1 MKPLMKQL
9 LVVGMVLQTG
19 CGGGSDSD
27 PAPTQSSGGP
37 LPLKILLAVPD
48 GAWQGTGVDSSGQ
61 EKSVR
66 AFVVDREA
74 IQFEVA
80 PPPSQALAVL
90 GAGSWFIAS
99 IEQCCAPAS
108 TPVIARTSS
117 LGGTPGTSLVTMS
130 HSYAGPLTATI
141 RYANQTYQVSLER
154 DRTRPELISMQT
166 LAGVYSGT
174 YSASISTPTSWTLT
188 IESAGRVTGSDGFG
202 CSWSGTAAT
211 SLSGVN
217 AFKLALEATGCAGAA
232 QVITP
237 ISGGYVAMGRF
248 SESEPTRTRYPGQP
262 VIDFTIVG
270 PVWLGRQM
278 LAR

>member
-9 LVVGMVLQTG
+9 LLIGMALQIG
-19 CGGGSDSD
+19 CGGGSDSE
-27 PAPTQSSGGP
+27 PTPTQSSGGP

-48 GAWQGTGVDSSGQ
+48 GTWQGTAMDSLGQ
-61 EKSVR
+61 EKTVR
-66 AFVVDREA
+66 AFVVDRQA

-80 PPPSQALAVL
+80 PPQSQALALL
-90 GAGSWFIAS
+90 GPGSWFIAS

-117 LGGTPGTSLVTMS
+117 LGGAPGTALITVS

-141 RYANQTYQVSLER
+141 EYANQTYQVSLER

-174 YSASISTPTSWTLT
+174 YSASIGTPTSWTLT
-188 IESAGRVTGSDGFG
+188 IESGGRVTGNDSFG

-217 AFKLALEATGCAGAA
+217 AFKLVLEATGCAGAA

-237 ISGGYVAMGRF
+237 ISGNYVAMGRF
-248 SESEPTRTRYPGQP
+248 SEAEPTRTRYPGQP